1 SQHED
6 MFFRVKYSFET
17 GKTLLTLISEPI
29 KVVSK
34 PAQLKKNKTIA
45 KRGRK
50 RTANDRIVEA
60 LARIEEQQNQHQS
73 MLSALFKTVSTNSQP
88 LSAPTTPLSCD
99 ETDEELDSRPTKRP
113 RISLLSKKE

>member
-1 SQHED
+1 VYDNEDHKPVHYVKNPPLEYESSVSPKGDKVTIDMKLVVLSSQHED
-6 MFFRVKYSFET
+6 MFFRVKYSFEA

-60 LARIEEQQNQHQS
+60 LARIEEQQNQHQA
-73 MLSALFKTVSTNSQP
+73 ML
-88 LSAPTTPLSCD
+88 TT
-99 ETDEELDSRPTKRP
+99 
-113 RISLLSKKE
+113 